1 MSRYHDHV
9 GVVDRHRFDAYL
21 DPDPNFHG
29 DADPDPDPDP
39 DWHQNDAEPHADP
52 TLVGKL
58 EFFVLLVTAFP
69 VNNVLS
75 FSSVSNVSL
84 FFSILASTFKFSLLG
99 IDTNPD
105 RGSDPIRIRIHNIES
120 YNGSCV
126 SGPYGFLQYQSS
138 SRYLIVYLDP
148 KHCHLYTACN
158 TYY

>member
-1 MSRYHDHV
+1 
-9 GVVDRHRFDAYL
+9 VDRHRFDAYP

-75 FSSVSNVSL
+75 FSSVSNVS
-84 FFSILASTFKFSLLG
+84 
-99 IDTNPD
+99 
-105 RGSDPIRIRIHNIES
+105 
-120 YNGSCV
+120 
-126 SGPYGFLQYQSS
+126 
-138 SRYLIVYLDP
+138 
-148 KHCHLYTACN
+148 
-158 TYY
+158 